1 MKIGSLTLEGHTI
14 LAPLAGVTHLPFRRI
29 VKGCGV
35 SLVCSEMVSAKGLL
49 YNSAKTETLLRSTRD
64 EKPLSVQIFG
74 AEAHAMAHAA
84 ERIAHRGEA
93 DIIDIN
99 FGCSVR
105 KVVKT
110 GAGVALMKDLG
121 NARRI
126 LQSVRKV
133 LTIPLTIKIRS
144 GWDASGQQAI
154 DIASM
159 AQDCGVDAIT
169 LHPRTAVQGF
179 RGCADWDL
187 IRILKQ
193 NLTIPIVGNGDIVT
207 AHDGIRMMEKTGC
220 DAVMVGRAAMGNPY
234 IFSQIDALMAGEDV
248 TYPTMAE
255 QFSLMRDLVDACVDG
270 FGEAPACRMMRSR
283 LVWFV
288 KGWDGCSHFRRA
300 VTGITSRHQ
309 AMDLIDTY
317 EQRLCAIS
325 NANVDCPG

>member
-1 MKIGSLTLEGHTI
+1 MKIGSLPLEGRTI

-29 VKGCGV
+29 VKACGV
-35 SLVCSEMVSAKGLL
+35 SVVCSEMVSAKGLL

-74 AEAHAMAHAA
+74 AEAHAMAYAA
-84 ERIAHRGEA
+84 EEIVHRGEV

-126 LQSVRKV
+126 LQAVRKV
-133 LTIPLTIKIRS
+133 ISIPLTIKIRT
-144 GWDASGQQAI
+144 GWDRSGQQAM
-154 DIASM
+154 DVASM

-169 LHPRTAVQGF
+169 LHPRTAAQGF
-179 RGCADWDL
+179 SGCANWEL
-187 IRILKQ
+187 IRLLKQ
-193 NLTIPIVGNGDIVT
+193 QLAIPVIGNGDILT
-207 AHDGIRMMEKTGC
+207 AHDGVRMMEKTGC

-234 IFSQIDALMAGEDV
+234 IFSQIDALITGKEMIS
-248 TYPTMAE
+248 PTRE
-255 QFSLMRDLVDACVDG
+255 QQFSLMRKLVDACVDG

-283 LVWFV
+283 LVFFV
-288 KGWDGCSHFRRA
+288 KGWDGCSHFRKA
-300 VTGITSRHQ
+300 ITGIRSRRE
-309 AMDLIDTY
+309 ALDLIDTY
-317 EQRLCAIS
+317 EQQLCG
-325 NANVDCPG
+325 VDDTHS

>member
-1 MKIGSLTLEGHTI
+1 MKIGSLALDGHTI

-29 VKGCGV
+29 VKACGV

-49 YNSAKTETLLRSTRD
+49 YNSAKTEMLLSSTRD

-84 ERIAHRGEA
+84 EMIADTGEA

-110 GAGVALMKDLG
+110 GAGAALMREPG

-126 LQSVRKV
+126 INAVRKV
-133 LTIPLTIKIRS
+133 ISLPLTIKIRS
-144 GWDASGQQAI
+144 GWDMSGDQAI
-154 DIASM
+154 DIALM
-159 AQDCGVDAIT
+159 AQECGVDAIT

-179 RGCADWDL
+179 KGCADWGL
-187 IRILKQ
+187 IRRLKQ
-193 NLTIPIVGNGDIVT
+193 RLSIPVIGNGDIIT
-207 AHDGIRMMEKTGC
+207 PHDGVQMMEKTGC

-234 IFSQIDALMAGEDV
+234 IFSQIDALAAGAPV
-248 TYPTMAE
+248 PHPSMAE
-255 QFSLMRDLVDACVDG
+255 QFNLMRRLVDTCVDG
-270 FGEAPACRMMRSR
+270 FGEVPACRMMRSR

-300 VTGITSRHQ
+300 LTGISSRQQ
-309 AMDLIDTY
+309 ALELIDDY
-317 EQRLCAIS
+317 ERKVCS
-325 NANVDCPG
+325 F

>member
-1 MKIGSLTLEGHTI
+1 MKIGSLPLEGHTI

-29 VKGCGV
+29 VKACGV
-35 SLVCSEMVSAKGLL
+35 SMVCSEMVSAKGLL
-49 YNSAKTETLLRSTRD
+49 YNSAKTETLLCSARD
-64 EKPLSVQIFG
+64 EKPFSVQIFG
-74 AEAHAMAHAA
+74 AEAHAMAYAA
-84 ERIAHRGEA
+84 ERIAHRGDV

-110 GAGVALMKDLG
+110 GAGVALMKDLE
-121 NARRI
+121 NARNI

-144 GWDASGQQAI
+144 GWDTSGQQAI
-154 DIASM
+154 DLASM

-179 RGCADWDL
+179 RGGADWDL
-187 IRILKQ
+187 IRRLKQ
-193 NLTIPIVGNGDIVT
+193 HLTIPVIGNGDILT
-207 AHDGIRMMEKTGC
+207 AHDGVRMMEKTGC

-234 IFSQIDALMAGEDV
+234 IFSQIDALLAGEEMIC
-248 TYPTMAE
+248 PTRAQ
-255 QFSLMRDLVDACVDG
+255 QFNLMRDLVDVCVDG
-270 FGEAPACRMMRSR
+270 FGEVPACRMMRSR

-300 VTGITSRHQ
+300 ITGIRSRRE
-309 AMDLIDTY
+309 ALDLIETY
-317 EQRLCAIS
+317 EQQLCDFPRIS
-325 NANVDCPG
+325 S

>member
-1 MKIGSLTLEGHTI
+1 MKIGSLPLEGHTI

-29 VKGCGV
+29 VKECGV

-49 YNSAKTETLLRSTRD
+49 YNSAKTETLLRSSRD
-64 EKPLSVQIFG
+64 ERPLSVQIFG

-84 ERIAHRGEA
+84 EKISHRGDV

-110 GAGVALMKDLG
+110 GAGVALMKDWE
-121 NARRI
+121 NARHI
-126 LQSVRKV
+126 LQAVRKV

-159 AQDCGVDAIT
+159 AQDCGVDAVT

-187 IRILKQ
+187 IRLLKQ
-193 NLTIPIVGNGDIVT
+193 HLTIPVIGNGDILT
-207 AHDGIRMMEKTGC
+207 AHDGVRMMEKTGC

-234 IFSQIDALMAGEDV
+234 IFSQIDALLDGKEMMC
-248 TYPTMAE
+248 PTKE
-255 QFSLMRDLVDACVDG
+255 QQFNLMRNLVDVCVDG
-270 FGEAPACRMMRSR
+270 FGEVPACRMMRSR

-288 KGWDGCSHFRRA
+288 KGWEGCSRFRRA
-300 VTGITSRHQ
+300 ITGIGSRRE
-309 AMDLIDTY
+309 ALEIIDTY
-317 EQRLCAIS
+317 EQELCS
-325 NANVDCPG
+325 RTR